1 MDFSNI
7 STESIRGSSSRRRHT
22 CAGLTMAELMMAI
35 AIASIVTLSIASFGF
50 YSSRSFAA
58 LANYV
63 ELDHRS
69 RVTLD
74 TMSRDI
80 RQANRLT
87 AFTPTSLTFEDYDGG
102 TLSFVYDPQGKTLS
116 RIKDGVA
123 ASKPLLTECTFLKFS
138 IYQRN
143 PIVGTYNQ
151 YETATASTCK
161 LVQLQWVCS
170 RKILGVERN
179 TESVQSAK
187 VVIRK
192 Q

>member
-1 MDFSNI
+1 
-7 STESIRGSSSRRRHT
+7 
-22 CAGLTMAELMMAI
+22 MMAL
-35 AIASIVTLSIASFGF
+35 AIASILTLSVASLSF
-50 YSSRSFAA
+50 YSGRSFAA

-63 ELDHRS
+63 DLDHRS

-87 AFTPTSLTFEDYDGG
+87 SFTQTSLSFEDYDGG
-102 TLSFVYDPQGKTLS
+102 TLSFVYDPVAKTLV

-123 ASKPLLTECTFLKFS
+123 ATKPLLVECTFLKFA

-143 PIVGTYNQ
+143 SISGTYNQ
-151 YETATASTCK
+151 YSAATPATCK
-161 LVQLQWVCS
+161 LVQMQWVCS